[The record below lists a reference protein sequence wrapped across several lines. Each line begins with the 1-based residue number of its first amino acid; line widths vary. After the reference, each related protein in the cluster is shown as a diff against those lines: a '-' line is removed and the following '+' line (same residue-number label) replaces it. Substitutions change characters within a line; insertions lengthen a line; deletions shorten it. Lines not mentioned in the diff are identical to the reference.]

1 MSIKKSRTIR
11 RVAWVS
17 LFPQVGIM
25 LIIFLIFNI
34 MGVRNPLVSFLVTY
48 TLLSVGLRTLIPRDH
63 REGID
68 LVGKKQFTAAIAK
81 FEESYRFFEQYK
93 WVDQYRYVT
102 MLNSSA
108 ISFQEMSLCNIAYCY
123 TQLGNHVH
131 ARNYYERALSEFP
144 ESELAAA
151 GLKYID
157 SIEAEDVNR
166 IESSFQSIE

>member
-11 RVAWVS
+11 RIAWVS

-25 LIIFLIFNI
+25 LIIFLIFKI
-34 MGVRNPLVSFLVTY
+34 MGVTNPIVPFLLTY

-68 LVGKKQFTAAIAK
+68 LVGKKQFKAAISK
-81 FEESYRFFEQYK
+81 FEDSYRFFEQYK

-108 ISFQEMSLCNIAYCY
+108 ISFQEMALCNIAYCY
-123 TQLGNHVH
+123 TQLGDNVH
-131 ARNYYERALSEFP
+131 ARQYYDRALSEFA
-144 ESELAAA
+144 ESNLATA
-151 GLKYID
+151 GLKYLD
-157 SIEAEDVNR
+157 TIEAEADT
-166 IESSFQSIE
+166 IAEAE